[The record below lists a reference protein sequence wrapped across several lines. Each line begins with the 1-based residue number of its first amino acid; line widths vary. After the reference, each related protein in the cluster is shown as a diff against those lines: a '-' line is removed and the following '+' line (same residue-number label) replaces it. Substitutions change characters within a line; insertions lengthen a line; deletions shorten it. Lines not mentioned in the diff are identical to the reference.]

1 MELIK
6 KEAAI
11 NTLPSFPCACG
22 VTSLHHETFN
32 DSMKECAIVVT
43 LQAKL
48 EEVAAGSW
56 CLLGPKVNLNV
67 SIVRLYSHSSC
78 CWRFLLIDCRHYLIN
93 YNL

>member
-11 NTLPSFPCACG
+11 NTLPSFPRACG
-22 VTSLHHETFN
+22 VTSLDHETFY
-32 DSMKECAIVVT
+32 DTMKECAIVVT
-43 LQAKL
+43 LEAKL

-67 SIVRLYSHSSC
+67 SIVRVYSYSSC
-78 CWRFLLIDCRHYLIN
+78 CWRFLLIDCGHYLIIN
-93 YNL
+93 NL

>member
-6 KEAAI
+6 KETAI
-11 NTLPSFPCACG
+11 NTLPSFTRACG
-22 VTSLHHETFN
+22 VTSLDHETFN
-32 DSMKECAIVVT
+32 DSMKERPIVVT

-78 CWRFLLIDCRHYLIN
+78 CWRFLLIDCGHYLIN
-93 YNL
+93 NNF